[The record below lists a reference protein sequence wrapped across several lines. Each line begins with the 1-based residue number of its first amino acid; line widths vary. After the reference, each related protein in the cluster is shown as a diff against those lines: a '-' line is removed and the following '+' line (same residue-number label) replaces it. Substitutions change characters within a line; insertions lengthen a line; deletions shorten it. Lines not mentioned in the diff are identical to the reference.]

1 VGAKKLSWQKRKNE
15 LKRDLCNIIVR
26 VGALKF
32 GAFTL
37 SSGKLTPY
45 YVDLRLIPSFPDAF
59 KKIANM
65 CVEMAKNDVG
75 IENFERIAGIPTAG
89 IAFSSV
95 LSYLLSKPFLYVRR
109 EFKALGRERRVE
121 GMLNL
126 GDYILLTD
134 DLIATGGN
142 LAAAANALRSE
153 GGLIKDAV
161 VLIDREEGGEEA
173 LARIEVK
180 LHSLV
185 KMSEAARIMY
195 DMEIINKEQLA
206 LILKQ
211 TKSAAKA

>member
-1 VGAKKLSWQKRKNE
+1 M
-15 LKRDLCNIIVR
+15 KRDLCNIVVR

-32 GAFTL
+32 GTFTL
-37 SSGKLTPY
+37 PSGKLTPY

-65 CVEMAKNDVG
+65 CVKMAKNDVG

-121 GMLNL
+121 GMLNP
-126 GDYILLTD
+126 GDHILLTD

-142 LAAAANALRSE
+142 LATATNALRSE

-195 DMEIINKEQLA
+195 NMEIINKEQLDS
-206 LILKQ
+206 ILKQ
-211 TKSAAKA
+211 TKATAKT

>member
-1 VGAKKLSWQKRKNE
+1 
-15 LKRDLCNIIVR
+15 
-26 VGALKF
+26 
-32 GAFTL
+32 
-37 SSGKLTPY
+37 
-45 YVDLRLIPSFPDAF
+45 
-59 KKIANM
+59 
-65 CVEMAKNDVG
+65 
-75 IENFERIAGIPTAG
+75 
-89 IAFSSV
+89 
-95 LSYLLSKPFLYVRR
+95 
-109 EFKALGRERRVE
+109 
-121 GMLNL
+121 MLNL

-195 DMEIINKEQLA
+195 DMEIINKEQLDS
-206 LILKQ
+206 ILKQ
-211 TKSAAKA
+211 TKATSKD

>member
-1 VGAKKLSWQKRKNE
+1 MSWQKRKNE

-26 VGALKF
+26 VAALKF

-37 SSGKLTPY
+37 PSGILTPY
-45 YVDLRLIPSFPDAF
+45 YVDLRLIPSFPEAF
-59 KKIANM
+59 KKIVNM
-65 CVEMAKNDVG
+65 CVEMAKNEVG

-109 EFKALGRERRVE
+109 EVKALGRERRVE
-121 GMLNL
+121 GMLNP
-126 GDYILLTD
+126 GDHFLLTD

-142 LAAAANALRSE
+142 LAAATNALRSE
-153 GGLIKDAV
+153 GGLVKDAV

-195 DMEIINKEQLA
+195 DVETINKEQLDS
-206 LILKQ
+206 ILKQ
-211 TKSAAKA
+211 TKATAKT